1 MARATRRAASTMLH
15 AAESGDC
22 QSQVNLALIHDNSR
36 DAGTPAGLPVDVSSA
51 AAHDAQAL
59 HWWLRAANQGSAK
72 AQTALALRYES
83 GDGVA
88 QDLVTAL
95 TWYRLAAPRL
105 RGDEADRVEQA
116 RLRLSRRMEP
126 ADVGLAERRAALWL
140 PQREAIAA
148 A

>member
-1 MARATRRAASTMLH
+1 MLR

-22 QSQVNLALIHDNSR
+22 QSQVNLAVIHDNSR
-36 DAGTPAGLPVDVSSA
+36 HAGTLPGPSPSALAA

-88 QDLVTAL
+88 QDLVMAL

-105 RGDEADRVEQA
+105 RGDESERVGQA
-116 RLRLSRRMEP
+116 CLRLSRRMEP
-126 ADVGLAERRAALWL
+126 ADVGRAERRAALWL
-140 PQREAIAA
+140 PQREAVEAPA
-148 A
+148 

>member
-1 MARATRRAASTMLH
+1 MLR

-22 QSQVNLALIHDNSR
+22 QSQVNLAVIHDNSR
-36 DAGTPAGLPVDVSSA
+36 HADAQPVLSPAAAVA

-59 HWWLRAANQGSAK
+59 RWWLRAANQGSAK
-72 AQTALALRYES
+72 AQAALALRYES

-88 QDLVTAL
+88 QDLIEAL

-105 RGDEADRVEQA
+105 RGDEAERVDQA

-126 ADVGLAERRAALWL
+126 ADVGRAERRAALWL
-140 PQREAIAA
+140 PQREAAEA
-148 A
+148 SA